1 MIKNLLFVF
10 VIILFISCEGEK
22 TSITDAVEKK
32 PIAQKKFGKNKLKDQ
47 DTTKMKIDSV
57 KVTTKV
63 NNDEVHRKKN
73 NYECMYP
80 ELSKII
86 LSKMMKRE
94 LDNSKLSPSF
104 LSQEFYDIYEIDYT
118 DPRVLKFLD
127 ETITNF
133 VDYTVKKNQI
143 DLKKINSDS
152 TANIIIK
159 SKK

>member
-1 MIKNLLFVF
+1 MIRNLLFVF
-10 VIILFISCEGEK
+10 IAILFISCEGEK
-22 TSITDAVEKK
+22 TSITDLNEKK
-32 PIAQKKFGKNKLKDQ
+32 PIAQKKFGKNKIQQQ
-47 DTTKMKIDSV
+47 DTTKMKVDSV

-63 NNDEVHRKKN
+63 NNDETHRKKN

-86 LSKMMKRE
+86 LDKMMKRE
-94 LDNSKLSPSF
+94 LDNARVAPSF
-104 LSQEFYDIYEIDYT
+104 LSQEFYDIYIIDYT

>member
-1 MIKNLLFVF
+1 MIRNLLFVF
-10 VIILFISCEGEK
+10 IAILFISCEPET
-22 TSITDAVEKK
+22 TSMTEKK
-32 PIAQKKFGKNKLKDQ
+32 PITQKKFGKNKQQQ
-47 DTTKMKIDSV
+47 DTTKIKIDSV

-73 NYECMYP
+73 NYTCMYP

-86 LSKMMKRE
+86 LNKMMKRE
-94 LDNSKLSPSF
+94 LENTKLSSGF
-104 LSQEFYDIYEIDYT
+104 LNQKFYDIYEIDYT

-152 TANIIIK
+152 TTNIIIK